1 MILKCEST
9 FAPETPK
16 SIIESVTKYNY
27 IVAVLHPGNAPLV
40 RHILMHPDV
49 TDPYAQKKIVRKSSE
64 PLEWNENAEQ
74 AFPTAKSATAE
85 ATFLRHPI
93 PGAQWADSSRVAI
106 DTTLSQSSQETW
118 EPFLHET

>member
-1 MILKCEST
+1 MRST
-9 FAPETPK
+9 MHMAGKRSQQRIMATYSVPKQSRSAASVHLETGQQNLFTTNQN
-16 SIIESVTKYNY
+16 SS
-27 IVAVLHPGNAPLV
+27 
-40 RHILMHPDV
+40 
-49 TDPYAQKKIVRKSSE
+49 VRKSSE

-85 ATFLRHPI
+85 ATLLRHPI

-106 DTTLSQSSQETW
+106 GCTLSQSSQETW